1 YFSTTTK
8 KGDINHL
15 FNPTTFY
22 ALKGIKSPYIDIS
35 EKIDF
40 HSGKNIYISNVI
52 INKPNEI
59 NLSALEDIKINR
71 DESFLLNLVPFIRDS
86 GYIPG
91 FLINMGVWKSNNN
104 IVFTSGK
111 DIISQG
117 IKYHSDKAITFNA
130 GQDIFLSSKSIKEA
144 DPFFSDVHY
153 PQLQSKLFSDNNLI
167 LNAARDIDLTS
178 TSIKFKR

>member
-1 YFSTTTK
+1 TTTK
-8 KGDINHL
+8 KGNVNHL
-15 FNPTTFY
+15 FNPATFY
-22 ALKGIKSPYIDIS
+22 SLKGIKLPFIDIS

-40 HSGKNIYISNVI
+40 YSGKNIDISNVI

-71 DESFLLNLVPFIRDS
+71 DESFLLNLVPFIKDS

-91 FLINMGVWKSNNN
+91 FLINMGVWESNN
-104 IVFTSGK
+104 ITFTSGK

-130 GQDIFLSSKSIKEA
+130 GKDIFLASKSIKKA
-144 DPFFSDVHY
+144 DTFFSDVYY

-167 LNAARDIDLTS
+167 LNAARDIDLS
-178 TSIKFKR
+178 